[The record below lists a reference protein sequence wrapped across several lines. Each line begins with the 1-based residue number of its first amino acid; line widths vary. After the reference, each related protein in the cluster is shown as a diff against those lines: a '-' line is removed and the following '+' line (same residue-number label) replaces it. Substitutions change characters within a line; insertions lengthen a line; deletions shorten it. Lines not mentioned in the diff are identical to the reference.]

1 MDDLEKYVKRIDKLE
16 SLVEDKNNEIKRQK
30 RARASLERELEK
42 EQEAVRAYQTLEAS
56 KLQPPKW
63 LLQPTTRDHEAT
75 PVQMFSDLH
84 FGEIQPPDE
93 VHNYNAYSDRIAK
106 LRLETVASSSIK
118 IIKEFTSGLHYPGI
132 VLPFGGDLVTGEIHD
147 ELTKNNAE
155 SVIETVAR
163 WTPELAAM
171 IEMFAD
177 EFGQVYIPA
186 VMGNHSRRGHNMEHK
201 NQARDSYDWLIMK
214 MLDLYFK
221 RDDRI
226 TIIPSDALEL
236 RFTVY
241 KTRFLLTHG
250 YFGGGGGADSY
261 SRVLKTLQRTVN
273 RDRITGNDFD
283 YMLMGHYH
291 TTVFAPGVIQCG
303 SLKGLDVYAHDI
315 NVVPEPPSQAL
326 FFVTPE
332 RGITMRTPVFAQG
345 KEEKKLWKK
354 VTYRRDV

>member
-1 MDDLEKYVKRIDKLE
+1 VDELEKYIKRVDKLE
-16 SLVEDKNNEIKRQK
+16 SLIEEKNNEIRRVK
-30 RARASLERELEK
+30 RARSSLEREIELER
-42 EQEAVRAYQTLEAS
+42 EAVRAYQTIENTSLVLPEWILKPS
-56 KLQPPKW
+56 GKE
-63 LLQPTTRDHEAT
+63 HEAT

-84 FGEIQPPDE
+84 FGEIQPPAE
-93 VHNYNAYSDRIAK
+93 VHNYNAYSDKIAK
-106 LRLETVASSSIK
+106 LRLQQVATSSVK
-118 IIKEFTSGLHYPGI
+118 IIREFTAGLTYPGI

-147 ELTKNNAE
+147 ELTKNNTE
-155 SVIETVAR
+155 TVIETVAT

-177 EFGQVYIPA
+177 EFGSVYIPA
-186 VMGNHSRRGHNMEHK
+186 VMGNHSRRGHSMEHK

-214 MLDLYFK
+214 MLAMYFK
-221 RDDRI
+221 KDKRV

-236 RFTVY
+236 RFSIY

-261 SRVLKTLQRTVN
+261 SRVLKSLQRTVN

-315 NVVPEPPSQAL
+315 NVTPEPPSQAL

-345 KEEKKLWKK
+345 KEEKRLWKQ